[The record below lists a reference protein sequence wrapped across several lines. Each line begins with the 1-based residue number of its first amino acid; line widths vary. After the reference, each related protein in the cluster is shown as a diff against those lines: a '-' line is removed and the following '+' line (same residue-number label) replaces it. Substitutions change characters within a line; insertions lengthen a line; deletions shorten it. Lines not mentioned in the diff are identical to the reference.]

1 MIILSHVASIFVPST
16 VNVNSQ
22 IDNTQIVN
30 SILAEL
36 SSEFGGASAQ
46 DVKGAWLSD
55 TAGLV
60 IENVTRIFCYGS
72 DKEQLQSVF
81 CTLAERIKVD
91 MAQDSVLFDVNGVG
105 YLV

>member
-1 MIILSHVASIFVPST
+1 MITLSHVASIFVPST
-16 VNVNSQ
+16 VDVNSQ
-22 IDNTQIVN
+22 IDNSQIVN

-46 DVKGAWLSD
+46 DVRGAWLSD

-60 IENVTRIFCYGS
+60 VENVTRIFCYGA
-72 DKEQLQSVF
+72 DKEHLQSVF
-81 CTLAERIKVD
+81 CTLAERIKTD